1 MVGTS
6 NLGSWNGH
14 WVLQEV
20 IKIWDTDQGIGL
32 NNHKTSWVSSGFRFW
47 NWWYLS
53 WPNLVGGLNPLKNMK
68 VKWDDDIPIYGK
80 IKFMFQTTNQELY
93 NIPVY
98 ISDSGILIF
107 LYIYTGCWLT
117 YPSEKWWSSPVGMMT
132 FPIYGKIKI
141 MFQTTNQQLMF
152 IFMQKT
158 WNTAHNIRQD
168 RPIKT
173 NGVRF
178 HDSKTEVVGA
188 AKRNSHSP
196 VIHQQSVHPMISNMS
211 MKPAMHQYPKLIHRP
226 KFTSNSS
233 IVIYA
238 FPILDRSSWHLKLL
252 GL

>member
-1 MVGTS
+1 MAIEFSKKWSKSEIRTKNRFKQS
-6 NLGSWNGH
+6 QNQLGFKWLP
-14 WVLQEV
+14 VLKLV
-20 IKIWDTDQGIGL
+20 IPKLTQSGWWFEPLWKIWKSNGMMT
-32 NNHKTSWVSSGFRFW
+32 F
-47 NWWYLS
+47 
-53 WPNLVGGLNPLKNMK
+53 
-68 VKWDDDIPIYGK
+68 PIYGK

-117 YPSEKWWSSPVGMMT
+117 YPSEKWWSSSVGMMT

-233 IVIYA
+233 IVIYV